1 MAHYLVTGGAGFI
14 GSHLVRA
21 LVERGERV
29 RVIDTF
35 LTGQRAN
42 LAPVAKEIELIEG
55 DIRNPDSCRRA
66 VEGVNYVLHQAA
78 LPSVPR
84 SIEEPVLSTEI
95 NLLGTVNLL
104 EAATAAGVERFVF
117 AASSSVY
124 GDQEVASKHEGL
136 PAQPLSPYAVQKYS
150 AEEFCRMFHE
160 SRGLETVG
168 LRYFNIFGP
177 RQDPDSPYSAVIPI
191 FIKAISA
198 GKRPIIY
205 GDGTQSRDFT
215 YIENVVDANL
225 LAVKASAGQVA
236 GKSINIGCGRA
247 YSLLDLVG
255 GINALMGTTVEP
267 EFAPARAGDVKHSLA
282 DIGRARVC
290 LGYEPRID
298 FNEGLKRTIESF
310 VD

>member
-14 GSHLVRA
+14 GSHLVRT

-29 RVIDTF
+29 RVLDTF
-35 LTGQRAN
+35 LTGQREN
-42 LAPVAKEIELIEG
+42 LAPVADDIELIEG
-55 DIRNPDSCRRA
+55 DIRDADTCTRA
-66 VEGVNYVLHQAA
+66 LEGVNYVLHEAA

-95 NLLGTVNLL
+95 NLMGTVNLL
-104 EAATAAGVERFVF
+104 EASVVAGVERFVF

-124 GDQEVASKHEGL
+124 GDQDVDSKHESL
-136 PAQPLSPYAVQKYS
+136 PAQPLSPYAVQKFAS
-150 AEEFCRMFHE
+150 EEFCRMFHE
-160 SRGLETVG
+160 TKGLETVS

-198 GKRPIIY
+198 GKSPTIY
-205 GDGTQSRDFT
+205 GDGEQSRDFT
-215 YIENVVDANL
+215 YIENVVEANL
-225 LAVKASAGQVA
+225 LAVTAPGDQVA

-282 DIGRARVC
+282 DIERARVC

-298 FNEGLKRTIESF
+298 FHEGLKRTIESF
-310 VD
+310 AY